1 VEQTTQPAK
10 IPASTAPFFQEYD
23 FSTLDPARHAA
34 LIIERI
40 LALGNR
46 AEVKWLIE
54 TMGKKDI
61 CEWLVQSG
69 RQRLPE
75 RRYHLWCQIFDA
87 PWNSSTEKKLMNLDS

>member
-1 VEQTTQPAK
+1 VEKLTQPAK

-23 FSTLDPARHAA
+23 FSVLDPARHST

-40 LALGNR
+40 LAFGNR

-61 CEWLVQSG
+61 RVWLVQSG
-69 RQRLPE
+69 RQRLPS
-75 RRYHLWCQIFDA
+75 RRYHLWCLVFNA
-87 PWNSSTEKKLMNLDS
+87 PWTSSEERLWKH